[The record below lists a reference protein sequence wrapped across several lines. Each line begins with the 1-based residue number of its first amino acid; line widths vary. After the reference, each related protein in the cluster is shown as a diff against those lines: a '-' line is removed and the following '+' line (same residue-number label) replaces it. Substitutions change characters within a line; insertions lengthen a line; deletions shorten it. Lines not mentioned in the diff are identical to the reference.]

1 MLIHCLHSDVC
12 NACILYIPVCV
23 FRSQQI
29 HDDGCSTVRI
39 MADAFEV
46 YQDTIHKMV
55 VEDLG
60 KKNVPSR
67 FVSES
72 LFVDQNYARVECGKD
87 SIKYFKLKKKKK
99 KKINRLEWM
108 MKPGVFLLRSH
119 NEMPKYSS
127 HHHHQ
132 KVNKINKQTNS

>member
-1 MLIHCLHSDVC
+1 
-12 NACILYIPVCV
+12 
-23 FRSQQI
+23 
-29 HDDGCSTVRI
+29 

-87 SIKYFKLKKKKK
+87 SIKYFKLKKKK
-99 KKINRLEWM
+99 INRLQWM
-108 MKPGVFLLRSH
+108 MKPGVFFFFATIS
-119 NEMPKYSS
+119 
-127 HHHHQ
+127 
-132 KVNKINKQTNS
+132 